1 MWKEFSEKS
10 RQPRKMP
17 TKRRRTKPKLRAKD
31 FSKNSVQVAFLI
43 SVGVGLFLRENQTLL
58 EPWNLE

>member
-1 MWKEFSEKS
+1 MWKEFIEKS
-10 RQPRKMP
+10 RQPTKIP

-31 FSKNSVQVAFLI
+31 FSKNSVQLAFLI

-58 EPWNLE
+58 EP

>member
-1 MWKEFSEKS
+1 
-10 RQPRKMP
+10 MP
-17 TKRRRTKPKLRAKD
+17 SKRRRTKPKLRAKD

-43 SVGVGLFLRENQTLL
+43 SVGVGFFLRENQTLL